1 MMFPQSSRVGTVPQ
15 EAITKHSMTFSIA
28 ATIIVVTGTACPG
41 IHSRPGL
48 ICIAQR
54 VQSSIPSPARRLEQH
69 RIHAKLS
76 LSAAFF
82 LARRRNLFQAGV
94 KKKNKFRLHRGVT
107 ASLLRL
113 LNPLPRTF
121 TWREGR
127 IHVED
132 YTVRVPGTRATRTLS
147 QIYMPDS
154 SLLYKL
160 PCC

>member
-94 KKKNKFRLHRGVT
+94 KKKKQVQAAQGCDSVSAKTTQPPPANIHMERGSHTRGGLYRKGAGYPCNK
-107 ASLLRL
+107 
-113 LNPLPRTF
+113 
-121 TWREGR
+121 
-127 IHVED
+127 
-132 YTVRVPGTRATRTLS
+132 YTVAN
-147 QIYMPDS
+147 IYA
-154 SLLYKL
+154 
-160 PCC
+160 